1 MAFQL
6 NGVNARQQYV
16 DLLLHGRDPVHAS
29 GIAMNPEN
37 QDSKLFWLLRRT
49 SLPSQTLHSATSF
62 LLMAGM
68 ARLAPSHAF
77 ALAAAFFMLV
87 TLCSSLNIYLLS
99 STWLRLMGDDAA
111 TRLERFSLWLSGISA
126 LFFGFFWWGYRSMA
140 FGAAPF
146 SEVLSVGLA
155 AAAYL
160 QYFARRR
167 QLLLSGRFAMAVLA
181 DAIRALL
188 IVGAAVAAFWCQGV
202 FDFDRFLLI
211 FVLAHVLG
219 VLPVM
224 SWRSNVVGL
233 HLPLHSMLVNIFSPL
248 NTLRKGDWLAVGSG
262 AANVVFSQSA
272 SLLAPMLIGSIEY
285 ATLRAYELWLFPVF
299 FMAQIFD
306 PIYMRKLKTVSG
318 GVSGQRSSILATLA
332 WPALAIFSPLGL
344 VCLLAWL
351 WPPAATFIQFLI
363 SPEYRGSFWLM
374 TWVLVLSGLIAINAP
389 LRWYMTVAGVGK
401 PLLIGT
407 GLGIVFTLIVLFI
420 LTKQYPAA
428 WTILCSKIT
437 YELVLFVA
445 GSWGLSKLS
454 QSAKK
459 AANNA

>member
-29 GIAMNPEN
+29 GIAMNLEN

-99 STWLRLMGDDAA
+99 SAWLRLMGDDAA

-126 LFFGFFWWGYRSMA
+126 LFFCFFWWGYRSTA
-140 FGAAPF
+140 FGAAPSF
-146 SEVLSVGLA
+146 EVLSVGLA

-167 QLLLSGRFAMAVLA
+167 QLLLSGRFAMAMLA

-188 IVGAAVAAFWCQGV
+188 IVGAAVATFWSQGV
-202 FDFDRFLLI
+202 FDFERFLLI
-211 FVLAHVLG
+211 FVLAHLLG
-219 VLPVM
+219 VLPAM
-224 SWRSNVVGL
+224 SWQSSNVAGIR
-233 HLPLHSMLVNIFSPL
+233 LPLRAMLPHVFSPL
-248 NTLRKGDWLAVGSG
+248 HALRRGDWLAVGSG

-272 SLLAPMLIGSIEY
+272 SLLAPMLIGSTEY
-285 ATLRAYELWLFPVF
+285 ATLRAYELMLFPVF

-318 GVSGQRSSILATLA
+318 WVSGQRSSILATLA

-374 TWVLVLSGLIAINAP
+374 TWVLGLSGLIAINAP
-389 LRWYMTVAGVGK
+389 LRWYMTVTGVGK

-407 GLGIVFTLIVLFI
+407 VLGIVLTFSVLLTL
-420 LTKQYPAA
+420 TRQYPTA
-428 WTILCSKIT
+428 WTILCSKVT

-454 QSAKK
+454 QYAIKG
-459 AANNA
+459 